1 MAAARGGGRRARV
14 ARVRRAPIGGLR
26 WAPVAAVLAAAA
38 LLAGCGDQGTPS
50 GQSAKPVGNPSA
62 GSVVQFA
69 DCGDWRRGSTAERFA
84 TIKELRGQLTPQTSR
99 TAASPLADERAYEIL
114 DRACR
119 FETAESLRLYKLYV
133 RAQGFAPLSE

>member
-1 MAAARGGGRRARV
+1 MAAARGGRG
-14 ARVRRAPIGGLR
+14 RAP
-26 WAPVAAVLAAAA
+26 VVAVLAAAA
-38 LLAGCGDQGTPS
+38 FLAGCGDQGSPS
-50 GQSAKPVGNPSA
+50 GRSAKPVGNPSA

-84 TIKELRGQLTPQTSR
+84 TIKELRGQLTPQTSP

>member
-1 MAAARGGGRRARV
+1 MAAARRGGHRAPV
-14 ARVRRAPIGGLR
+14 ARVRRAPISAAL
-26 WAPVAAVLAAAA
+26 VAAAFF
-38 LLAGCGDQGTPS
+38 AGCGDGDTPS
-50 GQSAKPVGNPSA
+50 AQSAKPVGKPSA

-84 TIKELRGQLTPQTSR
+84 TIKELRGQLTPQTSP
-99 TAASPLADERAYEIL
+99 TAASPLADEGAYEIL
-114 DRACR
+114 DGACQ